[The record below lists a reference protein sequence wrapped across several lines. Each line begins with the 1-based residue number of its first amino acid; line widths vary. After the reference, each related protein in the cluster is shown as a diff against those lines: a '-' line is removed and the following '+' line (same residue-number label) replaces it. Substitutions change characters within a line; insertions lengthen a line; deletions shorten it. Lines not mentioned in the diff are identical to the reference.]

1 MKVLKNILKVI
12 KVIVVIA
19 VVAAITV
26 VGLNF
31 LIKSPNNQSA
41 KNGLKP
47 QTVKTA
53 TTKKVLKKV
62 HYVAIGDSLTYGIG
76 DATENGGYVP
86 LVKSQLANDD
96 RTDVVSQNFGVS
108 GDTSTQVYQRI
119 VKQPKIQRGLA
130 QANLITMTIGANDL
144 MHIIN
149 KNVMN
154 MDLKKVES
162 ARTTYQANLERLLKK
177 IRSYNKTA
185 PIFLASIYNPFYVYF
200 PQITDMKTAMDDWNA
215 TAQKVIKEFD
225 QTYYVDI
232 DQVMTQPKGSVLANN
247 KAKKEALNPYLFTE
261 DHFHPNNRGYQA
273 ISQQFIKQIQARKTT
288 WLYQVSK

>member
-1 MKVLKNILKVI
+1 MKVLKNIFKGLKAIVI
-12 KVIVVIA
+12 IALIA
-19 VVAAITV
+19 VVTV
-26 VGLNF
+26 VGLN
-31 LIKSPNNQSA
+31 LLVKSPNSSA
-41 KNGLKP
+41 SNSSKARA
-47 QTVKTA
+47 VKT
-53 TTKKVLKKV
+53 TVTKKKVLKKV
-62 HYVAIGDSLTYGIG
+62 NYVAIGDSLTYGIG
-76 DATENGGYVP
+76 DATKNGGYVP
-86 LVKSQLANDD
+86 LVKSQLANEDD
-96 RTDVVSQNFGVS
+96 TDVTSLNFGVS

-149 KNVMN
+149 KNVLN
-154 MDLKKVES
+154 MDLKKVEN

-185 PIFLASIYNPFYVYF
+185 PIFVASIYNPFYVYF

-215 TAQKVIKEFD
+215 TAQKVLKEFD

-247 KAKKEALNPYLFTE
+247 KAKKDALNPYLFTE

-273 ISQQFIKQIQARKTT
+273 ISQQFIKQIQAHKDK
-288 WLYQVSK
+288 WLYQSSK

>member
-1 MKVLKNILKVI
+1 MKVLKNIFKGI
-12 KVIVVIA
+12 KVIVIIA
-19 VVAAITV
+19 IVAVITV

-31 LIKSPNNQSA
+31 LIKSPSA
-41 KNGLKP
+41 TSTNGSKARA
-47 QTVKTA
+47 VKTTA
-53 TTKKVLKKV
+53 TKKTLKKV
-62 HYVAIGDSLTYGIG
+62 NYVAIGDSLTYGIG

-86 LVKSQLANDD
+86 LVKTQLANDD
-96 RTDVVSQNFGVS
+96 NTDVSSLNFGVS

-149 KNVMN
+149 KNVLN
-154 MDLKKVES
+154 MDLKKVET

-185 PIFLASIYNPFYVYF
+185 PIFVASIYNPFYVYF

-247 KAKKEALNPYLFTE
+247 KDKKEALNPYLFTE

-273 ISQQFIKQIQARKTT
+273 ISQQFIKQIQARKST
-288 WLYQVSK
+288 WLYQTSK

>member
-1 MKVLKNILKVI
+1 MKNIFKGI
-12 KVIVVIA
+12 KVIVIIA
-19 VVAAITV
+19 IVAVITV

-31 LIKSPNNQSA
+31 LIKSPSA
-41 KNGLKP
+41 TSTNGSKARA
-47 QTVKTA
+47 VKTTA
-53 TTKKVLKKV
+53 TKKTLKKV
-62 HYVAIGDSLTYGIG
+62 NYVAIGDSLTYGIG

-86 LVKSQLANDD
+86 LVKTQLANDD
-96 RTDVVSQNFGVS
+96 NTDVSSLNFGVS

-149 KNVMN
+149 KNVLN
-154 MDLKKVES
+154 MDLKKVET

-185 PIFLASIYNPFYVYF
+185 PIFVASIYNPFYVYF

-247 KAKKEALNPYLFTE
+247 KDKKEALNPYLFTE

-273 ISQQFIKQIQARKTT
+273 ISQQFIKQIQARKST
-288 WLYQVSK
+288 WLYQTSK